1 MVLQMKKALFI
12 GHQYHTKTKSSD
24 FMIELLSREYDVTIF
39 NFDPYQDNIETHFNP
54 LAGTAFDV
62 VILWQIA
69 PDMAIIK
76 RLINSENFIFFPM
89 YDACYAAPD
98 KFWYGYRDVKIISFS
113 QTLYKQ
119 LQEKGL
125 SVDYIQYFPK
135 PAAKFLPGD
144 NTSIF
149 FWQRVS
155 EINLQTI
162 RRVLRNKSD
171 LQKVHIHQAIDPGHK
186 VSAND
191 GNSPYQIEYSTW
203 YEQKEDML
211 KDINKSQMYMAPRIY
226 EGIGMS
232 FLEAMAMGRCVIAP
246 DNPTMNEYIVHSET
260 GFLYDFS
267 EPQRIR
273 LGNVRE
279 IQKNAYEYIK
289 KGYQKWEKDKS
300 KILDVIESPVN
311 QKVNSNSFVKP
322 LKFGNHTVPFISVLN
337 YGYKKKYSLFNK
349 ILLFKISSNRNYR
362 KYSLLGLFSL
372 TVYDFGYKKK
382 YCLFHKIPLFKVS
395 FHQNYLKYS
404 LFGLFPFTIYN
415 FGYKKKYCL
424 FHKIP
429 LFKKLYL
436 ENTAK
441 FYLFGFV
448 LLFTVEKEL

>member
-1 MVLQMKKALFI
+1 MKKALFI

-246 DNPTMNEYIVHSET
+246 DMPTMNEYIQNNQT
-260 GFLYDFS
+260 GMLYNYEKLSALPAFNP
-267 EPQRIR
+267 EE
-273 LGNVRE
+273 LG
-279 IQKNAYEYIK
+279 KNAYEYVK
-289 KGYQKWEKDKS
+289 KGWQKWEQEKQNILAWIKAPLHKDEEKL
-300 KILDVIESPVN
+300 KRLKKNLAEIT
-311 QKVNSNSFVKP
+311 KVYLFN
-322 LKFGNHTVPFISVLN
+322 LLN
-337 YGYKKKYSLFNK
+337 LMTIKKK
-349 ILLFKISSNRNYR
+349 SNR
-362 KYSLLGLFSL
+362 
-372 TVYDFGYKKK
+372 T
-382 YCLFHKIPLFKVS
+382 
-395 FHQNYLKYS
+395 
-404 LFGLFPFTIYN
+404 
-415 FGYKKKYCL
+415 
-424 FHKIP
+424 
-429 LFKKLYL
+429 
-436 ENTAK
+436 K
-441 FYLFGFV
+441 FYLFGWVPFFKIV
-448 LLFTVEKEL
+448 YKATKTKLFLFNIFPLLVMKRK

>member
-1 MVLQMKKALFI
+1 MKKKLLYIHHA
-12 GHQYHTKTKSSD
+12 YHNKTKSTL
-24 FMIELLSREYDVTIF
+24 FLINLLKTQYEVEFFS
-39 NFDPYQDNIETHFNP
+39 FDPHYEKFSVDSLKNKK
-54 LAGTAFDV
+54 FDV
-62 VILWQIA
+62 LVLFQIM
-69 PDMAIIK
+69 PSVQDI
-76 RLINSENFIFFPM
+76 SNFIEYEHGVFFPM
-89 YDACYAAPD
+89 FDGVPYREDPL
-98 KFWYGYRDVKIISFS
+98 WYEYRDFHIINFS
-113 QTLYKQ
+113 RTLHEELTALGFDSHYF
-119 LQEKGL
+119 
-125 SVDYIQYFPK
+125 QYFPK
-135 PAAKFLPGD
+135 PVDNFSFGD
-144 NTSIF
+144 EKSIF
-149 FWQRVS
+149 FWQRIS
-155 EINLQTI
+155 KINIDLLDKIVCLQE
-162 RRVLRNKSD
+162 LN
-171 LQKVHIHQAIDPGHK
+171 HIHVHTAVDPGEIFLK
-186 VSAND
+186 PNNELAEKCSF
-191 GNSPYQIEYSTW
+191 SEW
-203 YEQKEDML
+203 FERKEDL
-211 KDINKSQMYMAPRIY
+211 NELIENSALYFAPRLF
-226 EGIGMS
+226 EGIGLS

-246 DNPTMNEYIVHSET
+246 DNPTMNEYIVHNET

-273 LGNVRE
+273 LVNVRE

-289 KGYQKWEKDKS
+289 KGYQKWEKDKF

>member
-246 DNPTMNEYIVHSET
+246 DMPTMNEYIQNNQT
-260 GFLYDFS
+260 GMLYNYEKLSALPAFNP
-267 EPQRIR
+267 EE
-273 LGNVRE
+273 LG
-279 IQKNAYEYIK
+279 KNAYEYVK
-289 KGYQKWEKDKS
+289 KGWQKWEQEKQNILAWIKAPLHKDEEKL
-300 KILDVIESPVN
+300 KRLKKNLAEIT
-311 QKVNSNSFVKP
+311 KVYLFN
-322 LKFGNHTVPFISVLN
+322 LLN
-337 YGYKKKYSLFNK
+337 LMTIKKK
-349 ILLFKISSNRNYR
+349 SNR
-362 KYSLLGLFSL
+362 
-372 TVYDFGYKKK
+372 T
-382 YCLFHKIPLFKVS
+382 
-395 FHQNYLKYS
+395 
-404 LFGLFPFTIYN
+404 
-415 FGYKKKYCL
+415 
-424 FHKIP
+424 
-429 LFKKLYL
+429 
-436 ENTAK
+436 K
-441 FYLFGFV
+441 FYLFGWVPFFKIV
-448 LLFTVEKEL
+448 YKATKTKLFLFNIFPLLVMKRK